1 MAQEADKQKFMITN
15 SQLPFDDE
23 NDEELT
29 APAQPVAKTGD
40 MGNINILRYNS

>member
-23 NDEELT
+23 NDEE
-29 APAQPVAKTGD
+29 PASRIQPVAKTDD
-40 MGNINILRYNS
+40 MGNSNILVYSL